1 VNLGVP
7 AGGVFHP
14 STQSAEAAP
23 LVGGGLA
30 GVAGGVGDAVG
41 DPGVI
46 GADVALVVL
55 ANGDRPASQAARA
68 TPSAARTRTN
78 REHMRNR

>member
-1 VNLGVP
+1 MSTTTSGPFTPVVRRTIPSGSVNLGAP
-7 AGGVFHP
+7 AGGVVHP
-14 STQSAEAAP
+14 STQSADAAP

-46 GADVALVVL
+46 GADAALVVL
-55 ANGDRPASQAARA
+55 AEGG
-68 TPSAARTRTN
+68 
-78 REHMRNR
+78 